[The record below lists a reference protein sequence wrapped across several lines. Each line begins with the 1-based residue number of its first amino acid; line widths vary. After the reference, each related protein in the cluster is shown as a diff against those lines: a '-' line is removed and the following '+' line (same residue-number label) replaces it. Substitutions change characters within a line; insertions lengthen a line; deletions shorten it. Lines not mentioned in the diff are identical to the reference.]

1 MQKIKLLIVDDHQI
15 FRDGVLSLFS
25 DVDEI
30 AIVGLAS
37 DGVEAIEKTRILH
50 PDVVILDISLP
61 GISGIDVLKDI
72 TRTNGTNVLILSM
85 HTKEEY
91 IFKAISAGAKGYLP
105 KEDTTKQE
113 LVHAVKAVAKGE
125 EYFTKSVGKVMQ
137 RYFMENAKKESS
149 KKAEDINKLTK
160 REKEILKLVVEGLS
174 NQEIADK
181 LFVNIR
187 TVETHKTNI
196 MNKLEL
202 KNTVELIKFA
212 IKNKLLE
219 I

>member
-1 MQKIKLLIVDDHQI
+1 MEKIKVLIVDDHQI

-25 DVDEI
+25 GVEEI
-30 AIVGLAS
+30 TIVGLAS
-37 DGVEAIEKTRILH
+37 DGVEAIEKTRLLH

-72 TRTNGTNVLILSM
+72 TSTNGSNVLILSM

-91 IFKAISAGAKGYLP
+91 VFKAISAGAKGYLP
-105 KEDTTKQE
+105 KEDTTKEE
-113 LVHAVKAVAKGE
+113 LVNAVKVVARGD
-125 EYFTKSVGKVMQ
+125 EYYTNSVGQIMQ
-137 RYFMENAKKESS
+137 RYFMQKAKNGNPDNRKDYNA
-149 KKAEDINKLTK
+149 LTK

-187 TVETHKTNI
+187 TIETHKTNI

-202 KNTVELIKFA
+202 KNTVELVKFA
-212 IKNKLLE
+212 IKNRLVE